1 MKWNCQE
8 LLIPKQAGQ
17 VCHQQPAPQQWRGSL
32 HGAGSC
38 RSSNGAG
45 TQTYL
50 HALFQW
56 FQPSW
61 SSWAISWRVERW
73 SSGQE
78 CQQICGSCLCPRVQ
92 SWHDPAPSG
101 HCCGKSSF
109 LCEKERYNLNFS
121 GTWGALDYTT
131 SKRWHEREIN
141 VTREVTE
148 SQRTSSE
155 QDFLQGA
162 KTLQRQM
169 LFSELQLTTSYYL
182 FISFH
187 YFYFYFLFSFYF
199 ILYYIYIYAYIYLL
213 SQLWRKFLLYY
224 LTNISTEQAG
234 EPRWVHQTNTVTAQ
248 GSGFRVGNNSL

>member
-1 MKWNCQE
+1 M
-8 LLIPKQAGQ
+8 
-17 VCHQQPAPQQWRGSL
+17 
-32 HGAGSC
+32 
-38 RSSNGAG
+38 
-45 TQTYL
+45 
-50 HALFQW
+50 
-56 FQPSW
+56 
-61 SSWAISWRVERW
+61 
-73 SSGQE
+73 
-78 CQQICGSCLCPRVQ
+78 
-92 SWHDPAPSG
+92 
-101 HCCGKSSF
+101 
-109 LCEKERYNLNFS
+109 
-121 GTWGALDYTT
+121 DYTN